1 MNEVAQSGVW
11 NGLVAAT
18 DGGQTKTVTVLA
30 DLTGRCLA
38 AGWAGPANHINEP
51 GGPDRCRRAVRGALA
66 AAWQKVRGEL
76 PEPGASTR
84 APEQLPPL
92 VAAAY
97 GMTGGN
103 AVMADII
110 RGEIRAERGVIVVH
124 DSRTAWQASLCG
136 RPGVVVIG
144 GTGSVGL
151 ARNASG
157 QEATSGGWGH
167 LMGDEGSAS
176 WLAYQ
181 ALSAATRACDGRG
194 PATLLV
200 DELPAVADK
209 KDMHEL
215 HAWIYGEATRPQYA
229 GLAVAV
235 GRAAARGDEVALGL
249 LAAAGEH
256 LADLALAAARAI
268 SWGDAD
274 EPRLFSYV
282 GGVFRAGEPVIRPF
296 TRKITTA
303 LPAARVV
310 APRFHPVGGAL
321 LLALEA
327 AGVALTES
335 VLRQIEETLPAVLE
349 A

>member
-1 MNEVAQSGVW
+1 MSDVVKPGALD
-11 NGLVAAT
+11 GLVAAT

-30 DLTGRCLA
+30 DLTGWCLG

-66 AAWQKVRGEL
+66 AAWQKVRQELQLPGEAVPGEL
-76 PEPGASTR
+76 PAL
-84 APEQLPPL
+84 A
-92 VAAAY
+92 AAAY

-103 AVMADII
+103 AAMAAII
-110 RGEIRAERGVIVVH
+110 RGEIKADHGVVVVH
-124 DSRTAWQASLCG
+124 DSLTAWQASLSG

-151 ARNASG
+151 ARNAAG
-157 QEATSGGWGH
+157 EEATSGGWGH

-181 ALSAATRACDGRG
+181 ALSAATRARDGRG

-200 DELPAVADK
+200 DELPAAAGK
-209 KDMHEL
+209 KDLHEL
-215 HAWIYGEATRPQYA
+215 HGWIYGEASRSQYA

-235 GRAAARGDEVALGL
+235 GRAAVRGDQVALSL
-249 LAAAGEH
+249 LAVAGEH
-256 LADLALAAARAI
+256 LAELALAAERAV
-268 SWGDAD
+268 SWGGSD

-282 GGVFRAGEPVIRPF
+282 GGVFSAGEPVVGPF
-296 TRKITTA
+296 TRKIIA
-303 LPAARVV
+303 AVPNARVV

-321 LLALEA
+321 LLALQA
-327 AGVALTES
+327 AGVALDEP
-335 VLRQIEETLPAVLE
+335 VLRRIEETLPSVLKS
-349 A
+349 

>member
-1 MNEVAQSGVW
+1 MSDVLESEKW
-11 NGLVAAT
+11 SGLVAAT

-66 AAWQKVRGEL
+66 AAWQKVQGEL
-76 PEPGASTR
+76 AKQGVALPD
-84 APEQLPPL
+84 QLPPL

-97 GMTGGN
+97 GMSGGN
-103 AVMADII
+103 AAMAEII
-110 RGEIRAERGVIVVH
+110 RSEIHAERDVIVVH

-200 DELPAVADK
+200 DELPAAAGK
-209 KDMHEL
+209 KDLHEL

-235 GRAAARGDEVALGL
+235 GRAAARGDEVAIGL

-268 SWGDAD
+268 SWEDSQG
-274 EPRLFSYV
+274 PRLFSYV
-282 GGVFRAGEPVIRPF
+282 GGVFRAGEPVIGPF
-296 TRKITTA
+296 TRRITTA
-303 LPAARVV
+303 LPGARVV

-327 AGVALTES
+327 AGVSLTEP
-335 VLRQIEETLPAVLE
+335 VLRRIEETLPAVLE
-349 A
+349 S